1 MISNPNKRVCT
12 YCGVLEFTSKPGC
25 LNMPYWM
32 MSILQLEIG
41 GNTIVQSYHL
51 SKKATFIKI
60 KPMQFA
66 FVELANPKAVIETK
80 IKNYVVLY
88 TNQII
93 IIKHLDVEYS
103 FTVIETRPFT
113 VVTIIDADNTELE
126 FAEADDYKQ
135 IMERRQKEKIE
146 IEEKLQDEKIINE
159 MHNFKGS
166 PYIIGSNLGV
176 KRKTPAKSK
185 PIVKKPA
192 YNPKDCKIMHGIVLY

>member
-1 MISNPNKRVCT
+1 MISNPLKKVCT
-12 YCGVLEFTSKPGC
+12 YCGVLEFTSKAGC

-32 MSILQLEIG
+32 MSILKLDIG
-41 GNTIVQSYHL
+41 DNTIVQSYHL

-60 KPMQFA
+60 KPMQLA
-66 FVELANPKAVIETK
+66 FVELANPKAVIEKK

-88 TNQII
+88 INQII

-103 FTVIETRPFT
+103 FTIIETKPFN

-135 IMERRQKEKIE
+135 VMERRQKEKIDL
-146 IEEKLQDEKIINE
+146 EEKLIDEKIINE

-166 PYIIGSNLGV
+166 PCLIGSNLNV

-185 PIVKKPA
+185 PIMKKAA
-192 YNPKDCKIMHGIVLY
+192 YNPKECIIMHGIVLY